1 MCSSGANQ
9 IQIRKMSLFIPFDD
23 HDIVQAMLEIADEM
37 LEAVE
42 SMASVSVTRECE
54 GVRLS

>member
-1 MCSSGANQ
+1 
-9 IQIRKMSLFIPFDD
+9 MSLFIPFDD